1 MKLRI
6 LRAAGNHIEKLN
18 ADAEIALLPLHWNAL
33 RHKG

>member
-1 MKLRI
+1 MRI
-6 LRAAGNHIEKLN
+6 LHTAGNHIEKLD